1 MLYHLIIAAGLVSFL
16 LNLFLNLRSLK
27 RPSEDS
33 HPPYPAPFTSIL
45 IPARDEEANIAAC
58 LDSLRKQDYPNF
70 EILVLDDNSSDD
82 TVGIVEGIA
91 AKDNR
96 IRLIRGEILP
106 EGWAGKPFACYQ
118 LARQARGSWLLFTD
132 ADTIHA
138 PHMLRS
144 MLTLALNLRPSM
156 LSGFPR
162 QLAASL
168 PQKVAIPVLYF
179 IIMSWLPLWWLQR
192 SKKPKPSLAI
202 GQFLLFPR
210 DEYWRIGGHK
220 AVMSKVME
228 DVWLG
233 IEVSRHGG
241 RHIAVDLSPV
251 VSCNMYHNV
260 GAMWEGFIKWVY
272 SVAVMSPLVLAALM
286 AAGYIFFLAP
296 FYSLWNELFVLT
308 TPTGWRAI
316 IIFQV
321 ATIMLMRWMI
331 DRHFKEPVIST
342 VLHPVGF
349 SFLFLSCLYAVYQ
362 RSVGAGFYW
371 KKRLYGRETC
381 RQQTQ
386 LETLDRRQH

>member
-1 MLYHLIIAAGLVSFL
+1 MLYHLIIAAGLISFL

-33 HPPYPAPFTSIL
+33 HLPHPAPFTSIL
-45 IPARDEEANIAAC
+45 IPARDEEANIATC
-58 LDSLRKQDYPNF
+58 LESLRKQDYPNL
-70 EILVLDDNSSDD
+70 EILVLDDNSSDN
-82 TVGIVEGIA
+82 TAGIVEQIA

-96 IRLIRGEILP
+96 IRLLRGNPLP

-118 LARQARGSWLLFTD
+118 LAKQARGSWLLFTD
-132 ADTIHA
+132 ADTIHE

-144 MLTLALNLRPSM
+144 MLTLALKLKPSM

-162 QLAASL
+162 QLAISL

-179 IIMSWLPLWWLQR
+179 IILSWLPLWWLQR
-192 SKKPKPSLAI
+192 SRKPKPSLAI
-202 GQFLLFPR
+202 GQFLLFPKE
-210 DEYWRIGGHK
+210 EYWRIGGHK

-286 AAGYIFFLAP
+286 AVGYIFFLAP
-296 FYSLWNELFVLT
+296 FYWLWNELFVVA
-308 TPTGWRAI
+308 TPTDWRAL

-321 ATIMLMRWMI
+321 ATILLMRWML
-331 DRHFKEPVIST
+331 DRHFKEPVVST
-342 VLHPVGF
+342 LLHPIGF
-349 SFLFLSCLYAVYQ
+349 SFLFLASLYAGWQ
-362 RSVGAGFYW
+362 RLVGAGFYW
-371 KKRLYGRETC
+371 KKRLYGRES
-381 RQQTQ
+381 RETQ
-386 LETLDRRQH
+386 AQVETLDQR